1 MRSRSVIIVLHE
13 GVRSLDVTGPL
24 EVFTGAV
31 AAGGQ
36 PGVYQVMTA
45 GPGDRPVRTC
55 SGLRLLPDD
64 DLNHVEP
71 AHTLVVL
78 AARVRPTRSGT
89 GTPHR

>member
-1 MRSRSVIIVLHE
+1 M
-13 GVRSLDVTGPL
+13 
-24 EVFTGAV
+24 
-31 AAGGQ
+31 
-36 PGVYQVMTA
+36 
-45 GPGDRPVRTC
+45 RTC